1 MKSVQC
7 VMEENDIVSAFIK
20 ADTLDWLFIDAD
32 KMKLCCRLS
41 QTRLQSETTSTAV
54 VTPKRRR

>member
-32 KMKLCCRLS
+32 KMKHAVDYHKLVYSPKQL
-41 QTRLQSETTSTAV
+41 LQRS
-54 VTPKRRR
+54 